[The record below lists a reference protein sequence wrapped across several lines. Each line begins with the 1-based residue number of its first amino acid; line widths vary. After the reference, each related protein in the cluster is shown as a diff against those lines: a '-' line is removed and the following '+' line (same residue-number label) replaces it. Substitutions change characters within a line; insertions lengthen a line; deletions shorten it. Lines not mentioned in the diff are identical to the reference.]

1 MPPGSASSAPRGVLY
16 PEGASKSPPGVL
28 ATPPGVFCTRGR
40 SETTPGGVVKHP
52 GGRSCIARATVYI
65 SSVAFR
71 VSGGPFEFGEG
82 VATLVSSRTGT
93 SQYKHWRTRVLAAGR
108 AAGITHC
115 PVCNVVLDYV
125 NTRTPASAEPD
136 HILPHRWGG
145 KNVLENGR
153 VLCRRCNQSRGD
165 RVNAPKR
172 QARPSSVDVDW

>member
-1 MPPGSASSAPRGVLY
+1 MLPA
-16 PEGASKSPPGVL
+16 PPGVS
-28 ATPPGVFCTRGR
+28 CTRRGPR
-40 SETTPGGVVKHP
+40 NHPRGCLQTPLGGVLDQGAVRNTPGGVVKHP

>member
-1 MPPGSASSAPRGVLY
+1 MGGGLY
-16 PEGASKSPPGVL
+16 PGAVRNGGVAYFLVYFARFSHPG
-28 ATPPGVFCTRGR
+28 G
-40 SETTPGGVVKHP
+40 STPGGSQKHP
-52 GGRSCIARATVYI
+52 LGCRYPGWGATVYS

-71 VSGGPFEFGEG
+71 VSGAIRFSGEG
-82 VATLVSSRTGT
+82 VARMVSSRTGT
-93 SQYKHWRTRVLAAGR
+93 SQYKHWRKRVLAAGR
-108 AAGITHC
+108 AAGVTHC

-165 RVNAPKR
+165 RVNVPRRA
-172 QARPSSVDVDW
+172 ARPTSVDVDW

>member
-1 MPPGSASSAPRGVLY
+1 MPQAHPGVSCTRRGPQNHPRGCLQHPRGGVLY
-16 PEGASKSPPGVL
+16 P
-28 ATPPGVFCTRGR
+28 GR

-71 VSGGPFEFGEG
+71 VSGGPFDFGEG
-82 VATLVSSRTGT
+82 VARMVSSRTGT